1 MPDNRRA
8 KGPNPRNFIGFTLKS
23 DESFKE
29 LEKRATSA
37 GIGKYTYAG
46 SIFNVLWDQI
56 VRRDLSLEQTR
67 QLVIAMPDEIAVDKE
82 ELWALN
88 ALRALQREH
97 PRLRAKAILSLSV
110 LAGDIGFQLPEEM
123 RSELGAVSRSPDVRR
138 TEEDRRDVRAVR
150 GRKTP
155 PAR

>member
-1 MPDNRRA
+1 MPHTRRA

-23 DESFKE
+23 DESFQE

-46 SIFNVLWDQI
+46 SIFNVLWNQI
-56 VRRDLSLEQTR
+56 VRRDLSLEETR
-67 QLVIAMPDEIAVDKE
+67 QLVIAKPDEVAVDKA
-82 ELWALN
+82 ELWTLN

-110 LAGDIGFQLPEEM
+110 LAGDVGFQLPEEM
-123 RSELGAVSRSPDVRR
+123 RSELGVVSRSPDVRR
-138 TEEDRRDVRAVR
+138 AEEDCGDVRAAR
-150 GRKTP
+150 GRKTS